1 MSEAKFSDVTLFLL
15 NVVCPYPL
23 QTSRKTL
30 SVSNLLRG
38 YRNIR
43 LGLTDFI
50 AFKLVLPSIATDLY
64 GNSNWPVRRIGRL
77 ASIYSD
83 YGPYKLM

>member
-1 MSEAKFSDVTLFLL
+1 MPEAKFGDVTLLLL

-23 QTSRKTL
+23 QRSGKTL
-30 SVSNLLRG
+30 SVSNLLRE

-50 AFKLVLPSIATDLY
+50 VFKLVLPSIAIDLY
-64 GNSNWPVRRIGRL
+64 GNSNWPVRGIGRL
-77 ASIYSD
+77 ASTYSD
-83 YGPYKLM
+83 YSPYKLM

>member
-1 MSEAKFSDVTLFLL
+1 MSEAKFGVVTLFLL
-15 NVVCPYPL
+15 NVVCSYPR
-23 QTSRKTL
+23 QTSGKPL

-50 AFKLVLPSIATDLY
+50 VFKLVLASIAIDLY
-64 GNSNWPVRRIGRL
+64 GNLNQPVHEIGRL
-77 ASIYSD
+77 ASTCSD
-83 YGPYKLM
+83 YSHYELM

>member
-15 NVVCPYPL
+15 NVVCPCPL

-30 SVSNLLRG
+30 GVSNLSRG

-50 AFKLVLPSIATDLY
+50 VFKLVLPSIAIDLY
-64 GNSNWPVRRIGRL
+64 GNSNWPVRGIGRL
-77 ASIYSD
+77 PSTYSD
-83 YGPYKLM
+83 YSPYKLM